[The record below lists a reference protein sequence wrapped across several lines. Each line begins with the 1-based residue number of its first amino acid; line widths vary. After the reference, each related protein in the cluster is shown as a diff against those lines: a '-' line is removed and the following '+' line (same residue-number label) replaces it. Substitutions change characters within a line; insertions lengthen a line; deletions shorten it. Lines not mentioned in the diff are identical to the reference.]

1 MESRDISGLQQ
12 KTENPCAVGA
22 AGAMSAEEIAE
33 EIEEIEWKK
42 TLRAAILFDII
53 EKLSVPLRDHY
64 AAILPI

>member
-1 MESRDISGLQQ
+1 
-12 KTENPCAVGA
+12 
-22 AGAMSAEEIAE
+22 MSA
-33 EIEEIEWKK
+33 EEIEWKK

>member
-22 AGAMSAEEIAE
+22 AGAMSA
-33 EIEEIEWKK
+33 EEIEWKK

>member
-1 MESRDISGLQQ
+1 
-12 KTENPCAVGA
+12 
-22 AGAMSAEEIAE
+22 MSAEEIAE